1 MNMHLLLL
9 TIYKMKIPVRN
20 LPKYTAHLTSIHP
33 LSLGL
38 HISQACQGKIYVRH
52 SKLQTATT
60 WQH

>member
-20 LPKYTAHLTSIHP
+20 LPKYTAHLTPTHP

-38 HISQACQGKIYVRH
+38 HISQACQGTFH
-52 SKLQTATT
+52 LLQD
-60 WQH
+60 